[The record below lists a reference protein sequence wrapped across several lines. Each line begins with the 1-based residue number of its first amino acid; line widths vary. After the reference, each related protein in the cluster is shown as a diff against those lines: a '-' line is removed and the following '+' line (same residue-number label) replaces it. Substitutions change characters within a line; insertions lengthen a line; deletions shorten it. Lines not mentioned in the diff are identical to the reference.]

1 MGDLKLFQTKT
12 LTTLSAIKI
21 NLKCSVNELKYE
33 LTLTQH
39 TLTQHNSNIPQVA
52 RNCWKVINNFQI
64 HWVVLSLSA
73 DFEQATKIEKWKTQ
87 QWTDN
92 CFIKTFSILF
102 EVKYSF
108 IVLFH

>member
-52 RNCWKVINNFQI
+52 RNC
-64 HWVVLSLSA
+64 
-73 DFEQATKIEKWKTQ
+73 
-87 QWTDN
+87 
-92 CFIKTFSILF
+92 
-102 EVKYSF
+102 
-108 IVLFH
+108 